1 MESDLRTAY
10 AVALATSLVASVL
23 TIVYVGGDAAAE
35 SNPVTA
41 ALIGAFGLLG
51 AMTVRTLAVV
61 VLYRAYGLVGTAAGI
76 PRIALAF
83 AWVGAAIN
91 ALDALGNVAV
101 ALLVGPVAVG
111 PAHAAAAC
119 LTVGF
124 AAVALK
130 AAPSAGSGLPDRGR
144 ADADGAQAS

>member
-41 ALIGAFGLLG
+41 ALIAEFGLLG
-51 AMTVRTLAVV
+51 AMAVRTLAVV
-61 VLYRAYGLVGTAAGI
+61 VLYRAYGLVGAAAGI
-76 PRIALAF
+76 PRVALGF
-83 AWVGAAIN
+83 AWAGAGIN

-101 ALLVGPVAVG
+101 ALLVGPVAVE
-111 PAHAAAAC
+111 PAHAAAVC
-119 LTVGF
+119 LTAGF

-130 AAPSAGSGLPDRGR
+130 AAPPGVGEPSDRGR